1 MNNKYNTII
10 INEWMEKE
18 LKTKEKN
25 RISPKDLTS
34 ELSEWIV
41 ENEYRKAR
49 KKEKNIWQFEEE
61 EKLEENKNKKG
72 TRDT

>member
-49 KKEKNIWQFEEE
+49 KKERKEHLTIWGRR
-61 EKLEENKNKKG
+61 KTGRK
-72 TRDT
+72 